1 MKFVSKAL
9 KTFAYLSIPMTI
21 LVLIGKFYQPE
32 YQMVFSG
39 QGEMVGKNVVVGVIV
54 NLIFN
59 IFLLLGSGLVFYGL
73 GSLLEREEK
82 KEK

>member
-1 MKFVSKAL
+1 MNVLSKIL
-9 KTFAYLSIPMTI
+9 KIFAYLSIPMTI

-39 QGEMVGKNVVVGVIV
+39 QGDMLGKNVVIGVII

-59 IFLLLGSGLVFYGL
+59 VFLLLGAGLVFYGL
-73 GSLLEREEK
+73 ARLLEREERK
-82 KEK
+82 

>member
-1 MKFVSKAL
+1 MNVLSKTL
-9 KTFAYLSIPMTI
+9 KIFAYLSIPMTI

-39 QGEMVGKNVVVGVIV
+39 QGDMLGKNVVIGVII

-59 IFLLLGSGLVFYGL
+59 VFLLLGAGLVFYGL
-73 GSLLEREEK
+73 ARLLEREERK
-82 KEK
+82 

>member
-1 MKFVSKAL
+1 MNFLSKTL
-9 KTFAYLSIPMTI
+9 KIFAYLSIPMTL

-39 QGEMVGKNVVVGVIV
+39 QGDMLGKNVVVGVII

-59 IFLLLGSGLVFYGL
+59 VFLLLGAGLVFYGL
-73 GSLLEREEK
+73 ARLLEREEGK
-82 KEK
+82 

>member
-1 MKFVSKAL
+1 MNVLSKTL
-9 KTFAYLSIPMTI
+9 KIFAYLSIPMTI

-39 QGEMVGKNVVVGVIV
+39 QGDMLGKNVVVGVII

-59 IFLLLGSGLVFYGL
+59 VFLLLGVGLIFYGL
-73 GSLLEREEK
+73 ARLLEREERK
-82 KEK
+82 

>member
-1 MKFVSKAL
+1 MNVLSKTL
-9 KTFAYLSIPMTI
+9 KIFAYLSIPMTV

-39 QGEMVGKNVVVGVIV
+39 QGGTLGKNVVVGVVI

-59 IFLLLGSGLVFYGL
+59 VFLLLGAGLVFYGL
-73 GSLLEREEK
+73 ARLLEREEIK
-82 KEK
+82 

>member
-1 MKFVSKAL
+1 MNVLSKSL
-9 KTFAYLSIPMTI
+9 KIFAYLSIPMTV

-39 QGEMVGKNVVVGVIV
+39 QGGMLGKNVVVGVVI

-59 IFLLLGSGLVFYGL
+59 VFLLLGAGLVFYGL
-73 GSLLEREEK
+73 TRLLEREEIK
-82 KEK
+82 

>member
-1 MKFVSKAL
+1 MNVLSKSL
-9 KTFAYLSIPMTI
+9 KIFAYLSIPMTI

-39 QGEMVGKNVVVGVIV
+39 QGDMLGKNVVVGVII

-59 IFLLLGSGLVFYGL
+59 VFLLLGAGLVFYGL
-73 GSLLEREEK
+73 ARLLEREERK
-82 KEK
+82 

>member
-1 MKFVSKAL
+1 MNVLSKTL
-9 KTFAYLSIPMTI
+9 KIFAYLSIPMTI

-39 QGEMVGKNVVVGVIV
+39 QGDMLGKNVVVGVII

-59 IFLLLGSGLVFYGL
+59 VFLLLGAGLVFYGL
-73 GSLLEREEK
+73 ARLLEREERK
-82 KEK
+82 

>member
-1 MKFVSKAL
+1 
-9 KTFAYLSIPMTI
+9 MTI

-39 QGEMVGKNVVVGVIV
+39 QGDMLGKNVVIGVII

-59 IFLLLGSGLVFYGL
+59 VFLLLGAGLVFYGL
-73 GSLLEREEK
+73 ARLLEREERK
-82 KEK
+82 

>member
-1 MKFVSKAL
+1 MNVLSKSL
-9 KTFAYLSIPMTI
+9 KIFAYLSIPMTI

-39 QGEMVGKNVVVGVIV
+39 QGDMLGKNVVIGVII

-59 IFLLLGSGLVFYGL
+59 VFLLLGAGLVFYGL
-73 GSLLEREEK
+73 ARLLEREERK
-82 KEK
+82 